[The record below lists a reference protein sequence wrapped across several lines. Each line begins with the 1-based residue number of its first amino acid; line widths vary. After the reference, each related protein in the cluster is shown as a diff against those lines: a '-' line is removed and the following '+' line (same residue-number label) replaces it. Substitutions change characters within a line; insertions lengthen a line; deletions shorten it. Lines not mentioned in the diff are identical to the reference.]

1 MPSTM
6 NLATVD
12 IKAFVPA
19 TDFPLAM
26 EFYLALGFSIPW
38 SSDDLAYV
46 HYGDRAFLLQAFD
59 RPSFVA
65 DFQMHLQVENA
76 DDWHAHVLAS
86 GVVERFGVQLGE
98 PKDRPWAMRDF
109 TLIDSSGVLWRVA
122 QNIPQR

>member
-1 MPSTM
+1 M

-26 EFYLALGFSIPW
+26 EFYLALGFDIPW

-46 HYGDRAFLLQAFD
+46 HYGDRAFLLQKFD

-65 DFQMHLQVENA
+65 DFQMHLQVESA

-98 PKDRPWAMRDF
+98 PEDRPWAMRDF
-109 TLIDSSGVLWRVA
+109 TLIDPSGVLWRVA
-122 QNIPQR
+122 QNIPQQ